1 MSNDER
7 STRRKR
13 RPRNPRLPVVLF
25 VDYEN
30 ASRAARE
37 ALRRGDGPT
46 KRQAHFNP
54 VALGQLI
61 CKAYNSDKRFGA
73 RPRLRLAEVRV
84 YRGEPDPNR
93 DLLAHEERVAQARAW
108 QQSVDAS
115 ADSAGQTVLTI
126 VRPRLQYGQ
135 DYFPSARER
144 EGGRP
149 VEKEVDTGIALD
161 LIAETRRNS
170 QMIAILFSNDRDLLP
185 AVYDVF
191 GRSERSTA
199 PRVHFA
205 RWAEKHVRGL
215 GYWATRDGHSE
226 ELWEQCRLRPED
238 YREVRD
244 PGGWVLSDED
254 RIMLQ
259 QWHETD
265 TVVEGRVVDSDWG
278 GLILEVRGVRC
289 KLSIHQLASCVG
301 GQDRAKQLRGQH
313 PIPVK
318 VFKEPE
324 EGRHPV
330 VSELRA
336 GEDSVLRDIEP
347 GRILVGR
354 VALRLHCAIVVRFD
368 GFVGV
373 VRRRDLACGRD
384 ADPLEEYAG
393 GQKLPIRVVKDPI
406 SGQTILRTED
416 AASARDQ
423 LLRQM
428 NEGSTRTGL
437 ITSTHEWGA
446 VVDLGNGLEGF
457 LRKREISWERDVDP
471 RVEYRRGQEVTVK
484 LAKIRTGE
492 WQDVELSVRRLA
504 SEQWDEVV
512 AKFEVRQI
520 VPSVVTKPVEFGA
533 FARLEGLDE
542 GLVYESELADR
553 RINHPR
559 EVVTEGDVI
568 PVKIVRIERDRHR
581 LDLSLR
587 QARTDAERA
596 GWMFDQEGRIA
607 RLPDDV
613 AEQFG
618 VEPDQPRLRSG

>member
-1 MSNDER
+1 MA
-7 STRRKR
+7 
-13 RPRNPRLPVVLF
+13 NPIL
-25 VDYEN
+25 
-30 ASRAARE
+30 
-37 ALRRGDGPT
+37 
-46 KRQAHFNP
+46 
-54 VALGQLI
+54 
-61 CKAYNSDKRFGA
+61 
-73 RPRLRLAEVRV
+73 
-84 YRGEPDPNR
+84 NR
-93 DLLAHEERVAQARAW
+93 DRLAHEEGVAQARAW

-144 EGGRP
+144 EGDRP
-149 VEKEVDTGIALD
+149 VEKEVDTGIVLD
-161 LIAETRRNS
+161 VLTEANNDSELVV
-170 QMIAILFSNDRDLLP
+170 ILFSNDRDLLP
-185 AVYDVF
+185 AAYDILD
-191 GRSERSTA
+191 RHEQNR
-199 PRVHFA
+199 PRHVHFA
-205 RWAEKHVRGL
+205 RWRDKSVRGL
-215 GYWATRDGHSE
+215 GYWAAHDGYSE
-226 ELWEQCRLRPED
+226 ELWEECALRPED
-238 YREVRD
+238 YGKVRD
-244 PGGWVLSDED
+244 PGGWVLSRED
-254 RIMLQ
+254 QTMLQ
-259 QWHETD
+259 QWHETE
-265 TVVEGRVVDSDWG
+265 TVVEGLVVDSDWG
-278 GLILEVRGVRC
+278 GLILEVEGVRC

-330 VSELRA
+330 VSELGA

-393 GQKLPIRVVKDPI
+393 GQKLPIRVVKGPI

-492 WQDVELSVRRLA
+492 RQDVELSVRRLA
-504 SEQWDEVV
+504 SGPWDEVV
-512 AKFEVRQI
+512 AGYEVGQI
-520 VPSVVTKPVEFGA
+520 VPSVVTKLVTFGA
-533 FARLEGLDE
+533 FARIEGPVE
-542 GLVYESELADR
+542 GLVHVSKLADW
-553 RINHPR
+553 RITHPR
-559 EVVTEGDVI
+559 EVVDDGDVI
-568 PVKIVRIERDRHR
+568 PVKIVRIERDRQR
-581 LDLSLR
+581 VGLSLR
-587 QARTDAERA
+587 EARTDAERA
-596 GWMFDQEGRIA
+596 GWVFDQEGRIA

-618 VEPDQPRLRSG
+618 VEPDQPWLQSG